1 MNVFGRGWATECRI
15 AHLNLDQ
22 QYSRFLCGEMRFSVA
37 RSARSNPL
45 AYRRAVSGHAP
56 SPLALHSPLSSVC
69 LAVSFLVCSSH
80 PRRSLPARFHSSST
94 ASTGAAAVRCFTAS
108 CCLFV
113 CLCFAP
119 LRTCVDAIQHPA
131 LGGCSACSGRD
142 TRHSHGR
149 AAVRVVLPNTLSVC
163 ACIYVCHP
171 LLQQSGVDAMR
182 NYGSRPST
190 IAKHQHYRRYIVK
203 PAHIDDMRP
212 APLCSAASI

>member
-1 MNVFGRGWATECRI
+1 
-15 AHLNLDQ
+15 
-22 QYSRFLCGEMRFSVA
+22 MRY
-37 RSARSNPL
+37 L
-45 AYRRAVSGHAP
+45 AAP
-56 SPLALHSPLSSVC
+56 SFATRPPQP
-69 LAVSFLVCSSH
+69 AVLRL
-80 PRRSLPARFHSSST
+80 PRRLIPRLLQPSSSLAPCSLPQQQHSQHRCRCCPLFHPPH
-94 ASTGAAAVRCFTAS
+94 VV
-108 CCLFV
+108 FV

-182 NYGSRPST
+182 NPHDSDSGSMVLSDDST
-190 IAKHQHYRRYIVK
+190 RAI
-203 PAHIDDMRP
+203 
-212 APLCSAASI
+212 PLTPLEFAEI

>member
-1 MNVFGRGWATECRI
+1 
-15 AHLNLDQ
+15 
-22 QYSRFLCGEMRFSVA
+22 MRFSVA

-45 AYRRAVSGHAP
+45 AYRRAVSGHA
-56 SPLALHSPLSSVC
+56 LLRHSPST
-69 LAVSFLVCSSH
+69 
-80 PRRSLPARFHSSST
+80 ARCPPSASPSHSSSAPAILVARSLL
-94 ASTGAAAVRCFTAS
+94 ASTAAAQPAQVPLLSVVSPAS

-182 NYGSRPST
+182 KRLSFD
-190 IAKHQHYRRYIVK
+190 H
-203 PAHIDDMRP
+203 
-212 APLCSAASI
+212 